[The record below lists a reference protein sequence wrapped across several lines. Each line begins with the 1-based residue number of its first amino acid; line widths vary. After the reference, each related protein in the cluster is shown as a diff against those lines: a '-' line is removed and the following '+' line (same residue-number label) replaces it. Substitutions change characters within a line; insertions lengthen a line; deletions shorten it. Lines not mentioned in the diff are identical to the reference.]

1 MMNIAEGVVL
11 ALLGT
16 SFEPASILVNLL
28 YLAGLWAVLRKSG
41 VKGWWALV
49 PCARQHKLGLCAGRE
64 PEGRTLAVMDFLLV
78 FSGGLLP
85 LPDWTRPLADYTIS
99 NYGIKVI
106 AAQSGYNEA
115 PMVTAW
121 NTLYKMRDN
130 EFGGSVTLGQILD
143 LLGDQGNAFLA
154 SHRDMEVIRPF
165 TVGEAARMLAA
176 LDEILHVTD
185 QEVAPAMSLR
195 EALTALMQMEGLQAL
210 WSQTLVPAAGDAAAV
225 TVGGVL
231 ESLLADENLQAALD
245 REVSGSVTLGEVL
258 EALGVDEAVEER
270 KDELLN
276 QAVTLG
282 EIADLLTG
290 SEALEAQRDRTFTFK
305 TTVGELLD
313 LFGEENVRTAVEE
326 KTAEAS
332 YNPDYDRT
340 LKNVL
345 RNWLML
351 MAFALAFAA
360 LATLSLE
367 MIDRDKR

>member
-1 MMNIAEGVVL
+1 M
-11 ALLGT
+11 
-16 SFEPASILVNLL
+16 
-28 YLAGLWAVLRKSG
+28 
-41 VKGWWALV
+41 
-49 PCARQHKLGLCAGRE
+49 
-64 PEGRTLAVMDFLLV
+64 
-78 FSGGLLP
+78 
-85 LPDWTRPLADYTIS
+85 
-99 NYGIKVI
+99 I

-130 EFGGSVTLGQILD
+130 EIGGSVTLGQILD
-143 LLGDQGNAFLA
+143 LLGDQDNAFLA

-176 LDEILHVTD
+176 LDEILHVSD

-195 EALTALMQMEGLQAL
+195 EALTALMQVEGLQAL

-225 TVGGVL
+225 TVGGV
-231 ESLLADENLQAALD
+231 LD

-282 EIADLLTG
+282 EIADLLIG

-313 LFGEENVRTAVEE
+313 LFSEENVRTAIEQ

-351 MAFALAFAA
+351 MACALAFAA

>member
-1 MMNIAEGVVL
+1 
-11 ALLGT
+11 
-16 SFEPASILVNLL
+16 
-28 YLAGLWAVLRKSG
+28 
-41 VKGWWALV
+41 
-49 PCARQHKLGLCAGRE
+49 
-64 PEGRTLAVMDFLLV
+64 
-78 FSGGLLP
+78 
-85 LPDWTRPLADYTIS
+85 
-99 NYGIKVI
+99 
-106 AAQSGYNEA
+106 
-115 PMVTAW
+115 
-121 NTLYKMRDN
+121 
-130 EFGGSVTLGQILD
+130 
-143 LLGDQGNAFLA
+143 
-154 SHRDMEVIRPF
+154 
-165 TVGEAARMLAA
+165 
-176 LDEILHVTD
+176 
-185 QEVAPAMSLR
+185 
-195 EALTALMQMEGLQAL
+195 MQVEGLQAL

-313 LFGEENVRTAVEE
+313 LFGEENVRTAIEQ